1 MTSEK
6 YKRFLSLIEAG
17 QLEVLEGLSDRNK
30 ERIGEWIDTVEVKD
44 DFDGSPYIV
53 SPFVGLPLYTSKDIA
68 YATLYKWCASKFEKA
83 KLERLPVPV
92 DMSIYYAYRWKK
104 NPTINPYTN
113 EELRI
118 SLNPK
123 GDYDL
128 VYKRVL
134 DGRISLNPKGDYVLL
149 YRRVLDGLIN
159 DIMKKKTKKVLTIEE
174 CRLIKDALPNDHA
187 RVFTDRG
194 KDSIYQVYYDYL
206 FIRYFVKSKTIPFDP
221 AFKDDLNIYIDNAV
235 YDISQF
241 VYNDKEQYSDFHYT
255 AEYLYIHK
263 FFKNYLLKMEE
274 GSDDDD
280 EDNLSINKLVL
291 KLCIDIYDLL
301 QFMREPK
308 QINSKIIT
316 AEIKIINFNIDV
328 LSYCKSLFVKIP
340 FQYVEEYLGNLLNK
354 NNFVFVK
361 EFLVSVL
368 NEGEQEIPDEYK
380 DIYGEIMDYIEEEE
394 AASSDVFDT
403 FIRIYNS
410 IKKLYNDN
418 KKNHIYKNYIK
429 DPYNTNKGVEPQIPI
444 RQQLPRDLQ
453 MYKIRLANLQRNSLN
468 KKELKEFE
476 AANSANKKRLMEI
489 EKEMKGYSERM
500 KKYEFKKDVYDRI
513 YEGKY
518 SPKKR
523 LELLSL
529 NAYKRLKKD
538 EPLLEVVKRKTKSS
552 VSSGSRASLTNRPY
566 NPEKKKAY
574 TSNSDTGDVGSKEKP
589 EGYYTNDTDP
599 YTQEPFAD
607 MHPKKRKYLSD
618 IIYKNG
624 TKEYHYRFDTVNMYN
639 YILKCI
645 DNCETPI
652 NFFNRVELTDANI
665 DEVCNKIKHFT
676 KKPTYNSSADIRP
689 LLDDDCSKY
698 NNHLVIFWDEIKEE
712 KDKEREI
719 IGMIDVYLYIDLGGI
734 YLKVSPQ
741 KVLTLPIFNS
751 NIAKTFPNH
760 TLMLIEEKLLAGEL
774 ISSRFFPYRKS
785 KPILN
790 LPEFSFNLTDKAETT
805 LERLKGYRQKLEQM

>member
-1 MTSEK
+1 MLKMLKTALSKKEKPIMTSEK

-17 QLEVLEGLSDRNK
+17 QLEILDGLSDRNK
-30 ERIGEWIDTVEVKD
+30 ERIGEWMDTVEVKE

-68 YATLYKWCASKFEKA
+68 YSTLYKWCASKFEKA

-123 GDYDL
+123 GEYVR

-134 DGRISLNPKGDYVLL
+134 DG
-149 YRRVLDGLIN
+149 LIT

-174 CRLIKDALPNDHA
+174 CRRIKDALPNDHA
-187 RVFTDRG
+187 RVFPDRSR
-194 KDSIYQVYYDYL
+194 DSIYQVYYDYL

-241 VYNDKEQYSDFHYT
+241 VYNDEEQYSDYHYT
-255 AEYLYIHK
+255 AEYLYIQK
-263 FFKNYLLKMEE
+263 FFKNYLLNMEE

-280 EDNLSINKLVL
+280 EDSDDSDDSDNLSIQTLVL

-308 QINSKIIT
+308 QINAKITT
-316 AEIKIINFNIDV
+316 AIIDKIDFNINV

-340 FQYVEEYLGNLLNK
+340 FLYVEEYLGNPQRK

-361 EFLVSVL
+361 EFFVSVL

-418 KKNHIYKNYIK
+418 KKNHIYKKYIK

-476 AANSANKKRLMEI
+476 AANSANKRRLMEI
-489 EKEMKGYSERM
+489 EEDMKRYSERM

-552 VSSGSRASLTNRPY
+552 VSRPY

-574 TSNSDTGDVGSKEKP
+574 TSNSDTGDAGSKEKP

-599 YTQEPFAD
+599 YTQEAFSD

-624 TKEYHYRFDTVNMYN
+624 KKEYHYRFDTVNMYN

-652 NFFNRVELTDANI
+652 NFFNRVELSDANI

-676 KKPTYNSSADIRP
+676 KKPTYNSSANIRP
-689 LLDDDCSKY
+689 LLDDNCSKY
-698 NNHLVIFWDEIKEE
+698 KNGLSLSWISWEKKKEDQD
-712 KDKEREI
+712 KDQEI
-719 IGMIDVYLYIDLGGI
+719 IGTIDIYLCITLGGGI
-734 YLKVSPQ
+734 IFKVMLE
-741 KVLTLPIFNS
+741 KVLTLPIFNP
-751 NIAKTFPNH
+751 NIASTYPNH
-760 TLMLIEEKLLAGEL
+760 TLMLLEDKLEVGDL
-774 ISSRFFPYRKS
+774 IGSRFFPYRKS

-790 LPEFSFNLTDKAETT
+790 LPEFSFNFTDKAETT

>member
-1 MTSEK
+1 M
-6 YKRFLSLIEAG
+6 
-17 QLEVLEGLSDRNK
+17 SDRNK
-30 ERIGEWIDTVEVKD
+30 ERIGEYIDTVEVKE

-53 SPFVGLPLYTSKDIA
+53 SPFVGLPLYTSNDIA

-83 KLERLPVPV
+83 KLARLPVPV
-92 DMSIYYAYRWKK
+92 DMSIYYAYRWKR

-123 GDYDL
+123 GDYVL
-128 VYKRVL
+128 AYKRVL
-134 DGRISLNPKGDYVLL
+134 DG
-149 YRRVLDGLIN
+149 LIT

-194 KDSIYQVYYDYL
+194 NDSIYQVYYDYL
-206 FIRYFVKSKTIPFDP
+206 FIVYFVKSKTIPFDP
-221 AFKDDLNIYIDNAV
+221 AFTNDLNIYIDNAV
-235 YDISQF
+235 YDTSQF

-280 EDNLSINKLVL
+280 EDSEDDHDNLSINRLVL
-291 KLCIDIYDLL
+291 NLCIDIYDLL

-308 QINSKIIT
+308 LLNAKIAT
-316 AEIKIINFNIDV
+316 AIIDKINFNIDV

-340 FQYVEEYLGNLLNK
+340 FQYVEEYLENPLNK

-394 AASSDVFDT
+394 APSSDVFDT

-418 KKNHIYKNYIK
+418 KKNHIYKKYIK

-444 RQQLPRDLQ
+444 RQQLSRDLQ
-453 MYKIRLANLQRNSLN
+453 MYKIRLANLQGNSLN
-468 KKELKEFE
+468 KKKLKEFE

-538 EPLLEVVKRKTKSS
+538 EPLLEVVKRKTKSG
-552 VSSGSRASLTNRPY
+552 VSSGSRANRPY

-574 TSNSDTGDVGSKEKP
+574 TSNSDTGDVGSKDKP

-645 DNCETPI
+645 DICEKPI

-689 LLDDDCSKY
+689 LLEGDDCSKY
-698 NNHLVIFWDEIKEE
+698 NNGLLLWWEEIIEDRD
-712 KDKEREI
+712 KDREI
-719 IGMIDVYLYIDLGGI
+719 IGTIDVYLCISLGGI
-734 YLKVSPQ
+734 IFKVILQ

-751 NIAKTFPNH
+751 NIASTFPNH
-760 TLMLIEEKLLAGEL
+760 TLMLLDDKLEVGEL
-774 ISSRFFPYRKS
+774 IGSRFFPYK
-785 KPILN
+785 KNKQMLN
-790 LPEFSFNLTDKAETT
+790 LPEFSFNLTNTAETT